1 MQAVAAHIDHLA
13 TRRVFAFV
21 NLGGN
26 NLKNSTRKQ

>member
-13 TRRVFAFV
+13 ARGIFAFL

>member
-13 TRRVFAFV
+13 ARGVFAFV

-26 NLKNSTRKQ
+26 KLKNYARKQ